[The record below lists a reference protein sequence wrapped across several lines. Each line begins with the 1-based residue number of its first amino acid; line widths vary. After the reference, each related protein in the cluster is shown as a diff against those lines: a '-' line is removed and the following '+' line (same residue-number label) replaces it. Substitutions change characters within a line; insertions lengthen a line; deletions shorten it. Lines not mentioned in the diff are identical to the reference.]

1 MVIHRIFCRLK
12 KLLEDLVDGYLFD
25 SLCCC
30 ELSKIS
36 DIQDISSLASC
47 NCFSGKNTC
56 PHSVST
62 IFLTV
67 KMWQS
72 VVEQQSSLK
81 FYNTC

>member
-1 MVIHRIFCRLK
+1 MILVILTIERADVSVDMGVWCTRLK

-47 NCFSGKNTC
+47 NCFSGFYEICAYNHYC
-56 PHSVST
+56 D
-62 IFLTV
+62 
-67 KMWQS
+67 
-72 VVEQQSSLK
+72 VV
-81 FYNTC
+81 